1 MAPLAHFNFNMPP
14 LYDEMFLGFG
24 AFAEDGNDNADEE
37 EGQDVGAPDD
47 DDVDE

>member
-14 LYDEMFLGFG
+14 LDDEMFLGLR
-24 AFAEDGNDNADEE
+24 AFAEDGNDNEIEDV
-37 EGQDVGAPDD
+37 GQDGGAN